1 MYISKSQIIETGYT
15 QGYDF
20 VLSHTQQ
27 LYKGYYHKDNQGRY
41 WSGKDHTSLSIL
53 LISLISP
60 NIDITANSIAKDGII
75 AYPFSKRFNIDLT
88 TPLLKSDF
96 IQPTELDYNNGY
108 FVRYISEL
116 KNSKQP
122 YIIESNYNN
131 YKNFSTDKNLINQ
144 YNTTTLLWQLTGP
157 ILDEYNN
164 NIRTK
169 SGIKDTNSRSIQEA
183 SKTIK
188 NISTYLTN
196 PLQFSTK

>member
-196 PLQFSTK
+196 PLQFSAK

>member
-20 VLSHTQQ
+20 VLSHNQQ

-196 PLQFSTK
+196 PLQFSAK